1 MNEGNM
7 QIETYEIEEAT
18 SGTTKETDAQSIELI
33 EKLGLEGQKK
43 LISPSTGERLQYP
56 EMTTAEHNVY
66 KAVFPV
72 HTNIKAYEGGIIP
85 VRVLQV
91 AAHAADFCYDVQ
103 VWHKGNPRLDPLLVG
118 RIGPSEYQIRKVLRL
133 ARWGDALVDYSEL
146 VKEAREIIR
155 RRIEREQN
163 NRIENAK
170 TMLGRLDELV
180 SCEVN
185 GEPAPFVPF

>member
-1 MNEGNM
+1 M

-18 SGTTKETDAQSIELI
+18 SGATKETDAQSVELI

-43 LISPSTGERLQYP
+43 LINPNSGERLQYP

-72 HTNIKAYEGGIIP
+72 HTDIKAYEGGIIP

-91 AAHAADFCYDVQ
+91 AAHAADFCLDVQ
-103 VWHKGNPRLDPLLVG
+103 VWHKGNPKLDPLLVG
-118 RIGPSEYQIRKVLRL
+118 RIGPNMYSIRKILRL

-146 VKEAREIIR
+146 VKEAREVIR

-163 NRIENAK
+163 NRIDQAK
-170 TMLGRLDELV
+170 QMLGRLDELV
-180 SCEVN
+180 ASEVN
-185 GEPAPFVPF
+185 GEPAPFIPF